1 MKIIGTTV
9 GGFLVQMTEDEI
21 AMAAGFSSS
30 YDNAWRLTKRTVHA
44 PPDVGLELNVRAAY
58 DFHSRVLSHEREA
71 RSCASMMRGLAEM
84 LENAVPSVVIPAPVI
99 HADE

>member
-1 MKIIGTTV
+1 MKIIGSTV
-9 GGFLVQMTEDEI
+9 GGFIVQMTEDEI
-21 AMAAGFSSS
+21 AKAAGYSST
-30 YDNAWRLTKRTVHA
+30 YDNEWRKAKRSDHA